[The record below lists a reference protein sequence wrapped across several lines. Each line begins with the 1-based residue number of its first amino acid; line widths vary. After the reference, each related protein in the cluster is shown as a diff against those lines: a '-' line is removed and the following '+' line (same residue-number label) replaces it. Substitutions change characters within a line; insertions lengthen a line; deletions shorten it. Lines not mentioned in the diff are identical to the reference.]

1 MPAAR
6 ARSTLA
12 RALAHT
18 LASAARRPPASGCC
32 AGGNG
37 KNRVREERRPDG
49 GNPAPLHGSTPLAA
63 RGRREVERVAQ
74 AAQRSEVAV
83 AEIVHSGKLR
93 AQQTADLL
101 AAALSPVGGV
111 RAVAGVAPLDDPAA
125 ARELLDQ
132 AAAPRMIVGHLPHL
146 SRLTS
151 LLLVG
156 DPTREIVSF
165 RMGAIVCLTREEE
178 RWCLKWILTPD
189 FVP

>member
-1 MPAAR
+1 MECYLVQHGEAKPEQEDPA
-6 ARSTLA
+6 
-12 RALAHT
+12 
-18 LASAARRPPASGCC
+18 RPLT
-32 AGGNG
+32 
-37 KNRVREERRPDG
+37 D
-49 GNPAPLHGSTPLAA
+49 
-63 RGRREVERVAQ
+63 RGRGEVERVAQ
-74 AAQRSEVAV
+74 AARRSGVGV
-83 AEIVHSGKLR
+83 AEILHSGKLR
-93 AQQTADLL
+93 AQQTAELL

-111 RAVAGVAPLDDPAA
+111 RAVAGLAPLDDPAA

-178 RWCLKWILTPD
+178 GWRLKWILTPD

>member
-1 MPAAR
+1 M
-6 ARSTLA
+6 
-12 RALAHT
+12 
-18 LASAARRPPASGCC
+18 
-32 AGGNG
+32 
-37 KNRVREERRPDG
+37 
-49 GNPAPLHGSTPLAA
+49 
-63 RGRREVERVAQ
+63 AQ
-74 AAQRSEVAV
+74 AAQRSEFAV
-83 AEIVHSGKLR
+83 AEIFHSGKLR

-111 RAVAGVAPLDDPAA
+111 RAVAGLAPLDDPAA

-132 AAAPRMIVGHLPHL
+132 AAAPRMLVGHLPHL

-178 RWCLKWILTPD
+178 RWRLKWILTPEL
-189 FVP
+189 VP